1 MRICAGKKCQLFTYV
16 LQLSLL
22 LYTPFPFPSP
32 YQHTMR
38 TFICRHLSR
47 FCHLRWVAINASP
60 LPLLRC
66 QLIKIDAKYAK
77 SRENPRGKFSKFS
90 QLISQVTH
98 AQQITGGGR
107 GKCDWLL
114 LFAYAL
120 PISPP
125 LPRAYNVHGIIAT
138 PPGLPE
144 AACSFNELGLFAF
157 AYHRRMSRGI
167 ADGVPV
173 PVVLVSPPP
182 PSGLSAASPACP
194 GWLATTIIQA
204 NCVLGGKCL

>member
-1 MRICAGKKCQLFTYV
+1 MHICAGKKCQLFTYV
-16 LQLSLL
+16 LQLSIL

-32 YQHTMR
+32 YQPTVR

-114 LFAYAL
+114 LFAFAL

-125 LPRAYNVHGIIAT
+125 LPHAYNVHGIIAT
-138 PPGLPE
+138 PPASLKQLVPSTSSVCLHLRIIDACREASLTASQSQLSSSLLHPLLVYLLLLLP
-144 AACSFNELGLFAF
+144 
-157 AYHRRMSRGI
+157 
-167 ADGVPV
+167 
-173 PVVLVSPPP
+173 VL
-182 PSGLSAASPACP
+182 A
-194 GWLATTIIQA
+194 GWRQQ
-204 NCVLGGKCL
+204 